1 MLPEIYGS
9 QGKSG
14 GQRLIT
20 MQIMAILICTVVFL
34 LSSNSMAST
43 VILEGNMD
51 GVIEVEQ
58 NQSFIIPSQGL
69 KKLVFRFASPTSF
82 TSPTVKQNIRDYNL
96 TYNPKPASVVTE
108 TDSFGNSFTK
118 VTWLDIKSNAGVNGK
133 FTVAMNIGLKEL
145 FSTAPFPLKDID
157 AKEKRFLASTPLTQA
172 EHPGI
177 KELADSLAKGARTE
191 EAAVIQIL
199 NWVVDNVKYTTNPPQ
214 YDAVY
219 TLNTG
224 TGNCQ
229 NFSHLSIA
237 LLRAVGIPARVVG
250 GITLS
255 KSWKVPLKNGTLIQ
269 SIGQGGHAWLEVYY
283 PDIGWAPYDAQQ
295 SHLFVSPR
303 HIKQTVGL
311 DSKDINDSWLASP
324 VLPPFRE
331 DIQANFSRDE
341 IKLSLKDIKSNPS
354 NYILTSA
361 MAAHI
366 ERPAPEILPIERPAP
381 KPVKAMERVEF
392 GNMDFPSLVDIF
404 TKVKGE
410 EQGYKTLDKETAEY
424 VTSEYTYA
432 QAFAVARPLRLEEI
446 DLAMHKFGGKAGSL
460 WIDVVK
466 DDKGKPGMEGIRSF
480 PLNMDTIKYLPGYQW
495 FPFRF
500 TMESADL
507 PVISPGRY
515 WVILRRSKDA
525 IVNWFYIPG
534 NPYGDADDTR
544 STSQGI
550 DWSNIL
556 NYDFN
561 FKVTGMYLE

>member
-96 TYNPKPASVVTE
+96 TYNPKPTSVETE
-108 TDSFGNSFTK
+108 TDSFGNKFTK

-283 PDIGWAPYDAQQ
+283 PDIGWVPYDAQQ

-366 ERPAPEILPIERPAP
+366 ERPAPEILPVERPAP

-392 GNMDFPSLVDIF
+392 GNMDFPTLVDIF

-432 QAFAVARPLRLEEI
+432 QAFTVSRPLRVEEI